1 MIVLIFYLI
10 IITFFCSVTTY
21 LNYKQ
26 KNIPGP
32 KGLKGP
38 PGDKGNIGDVGIK
51 GSMGRMG
58 NRGDRG
64 PRGSNNGIQGVTG
77 DMGYIGEKGPPGLK
91 GFRGFKGAKGE
102 KGEIGIIGTK
112 GREGNPGPRGKRG
125 NPGEYTFTDIDYDTC
140 VVVPFDRD
148 TREVKCP
155 KNYILTGVNNVKDNH
170 DARCCKL
177 KINESC
183 RNMPLA
189 RKLFDFKKEMVDT
202 EFEYKYLT
210 EKEQKRRD
218 NYRDF
223 YGNYVKFHY
232 LDDYKC
238 DLGGVP
244 MIKGDSSKIRCCKK
258 EEDEDETESEE
269 VQNEDLN
276 YEKLKF

>member
-1 MIVLIFYLI
+1 MVVLIFYLI
-10 IITFFCSVTTY
+10 FIMFSCMAITY
-21 LNYKQ
+21 LNYQQ

-38 PGDKGNIGDVGIK
+38 IGDKGNTGQIGMK
-51 GSMGRMG
+51 GGLGRMG
-58 NRGDRG
+58 NRGFRG
-64 PRGSNNGIQGVTG
+64 PRGTNNGIQGVTG
-77 DMGYIGEKGPPGLK
+77 DMGYIGEKGPLGLK

-102 KGEIGIIGTK
+102 KGEIGIKGTK

-125 NPGEYTFTDIDYDTC
+125 DPGEYTYTDIDYNSC
-140 VVVPFDRD
+140 QIIPFDVN

-155 KNYILTGVNNVKDNH
+155 KNYFLTGVNNVKDKH
-170 DARCCKL
+170 DAQCCKL
-177 KINESC
+177 KINEQC

-189 RKLFDFKKEMVDT
+189 RMLFDYKKEMVDT

-232 LDDYKC
+232 LDNYKC
-238 DLGGVP
+238 DDGGDP
-244 MIKGDSSKIRCCKK
+244 KIKGDSAKIRCCKD
-258 EEDEDETESEE
+258 DEDDSTEIE
-269 VQNEDLN
+269 NEDLN
-276 YEKLKF
+276 YEKLKY